1 MKGTDPES
9 IWVAVDE
16 ENKVMYLLNHA
27 LMFYPIPTW
36 GMELPLTQD
45 TIDLYK
51 YRGDT
56 FDETEFTVEEEA
68 WDNLSQFIKEGGVF
82 DTKAYLHYSNSN
94 HGRIGI

>member
-68 WDNLSQFIKEGGVF
+68 WDNLSQFIKEGDVF

>member
-1 MKGTDPES
+1 MKLHKSQIKRKESISYLPLGKVKITMKGTDPES

-56 FDETEFTVEEEA
+56 FDER
-68 WDNLSQFIKEGGVF
+68 GMG
-82 DTKAYLHYSNSN
+82 
-94 HGRIGI
+94 